1 MSEER
6 VFLCSAWGIRKLR
19 HKKSGPDLSN
29 SKKSETIERKNEMKE
44 LEKTYDPSQIEDRL
58 YRKWEEKKYF
68 HAEVDRSKKPFTIVM
83 PPPNVTG
90 QLHMGH
96 ALDNTMQD
104 ILIRFKR
111 MQGYS
116 ALWQPGTD
124 HAAIATEVKVT
135 EKLKEQGIDKKEIGR
150 EEFLKHAWAWK
161 EEYGNRI
168 VSQLKKMGSSA
179 DWDRE
184 RFTMD
189 EGCSRAVKEV
199 FVRLYDKGYIYKGSR
214 IINWCP
220 VCKTSISDAEV
231 IHEEQDGYFW
241 HINYPVVGEPGRFVE
256 IATTRPETLLGDTAV
271 AVNPDDE
278 RYTDIVGKMLELPL
292 TDRQIPVIADPYV
305 DKEFG
310 TGCVKIT
317 PAHDPNDFEVGKR
330 HNLEE
335 INILNDDATINELGG
350 KYAGMDRYEARKQ
363 MVADLDALGLLV
375 KVVPHSHNV
384 GTHDRCK
391 TTVEPMIKPQW
402 FVRMKEMGQAAL
414 DIIKTDELSFV
425 PEQFDKTYIHWLEN
439 IRDWCISRQLWW
451 GHRIP
456 AWYCDEC
463 GETIVSRETPT
474 VCPKCG
480 CTHLTQ
486 DEDTLDTWFSSA
498 LWPFSTLG
506 WPDKTPEY
514 EYFYPTS
521 VLVTGYDI
529 IFFWVIRMVFSA
541 LEQTGKSPFKHVLI
555 HGLVRDD
562 QGRKMSKSLGNGIDP
577 LEVIDKY
584 GADALRLTLIT
595 GNAPG
600 NDMRFYWERVEN
612 SRNFA
617 NKIWNATRFI
627 MMNME
632 KADFSAVKLSD
643 LTIADRWILSKV
655 NTLAKEMTDN
665 MEKFE
670 LGIAV
675 SKVYDFIWE
684 EFCDWYIEMVKPR
697 LYNDE
702 DETKAA
708 ALWTLKTVLIQAL
721 KLLHP
726 YMPFITEEIFC
737 NIQDEEESIMISK
750 WPEYTD
756 EWNFE
761 TDEAAVDTIKAAVR
775 AIRNLR
781 TGMNVPPSR
790 KAKVY
795 VVSVKEDVR
804 YIFESS
810 KSFFATL
817 GYASEVHVQE
827 DKTGIDENAVSTL
840 IHDAAVYIP
849 LEELVDIDK
858 EIERLEKEAA
868 KLAGEIKRAS
878 GMLANPKFV
887 DKAPAAKVEEEKA
900 KLAKYTE
907 MSEQV
912 AERLAQL
919 KK

>member
-1 MSEER
+1 
-6 VFLCSAWGIRKLR
+6 
-19 HKKSGPDLSN
+19 
-29 SKKSETIERKNEMKE
+29 MKE

-506 WPDKTPEY
+506 WPDKTEEL
-514 EYFYPTS
+514 EYFYPTNT
-521 VLVTGYDI
+521 LVTGYDI
-529 IFFWVIRMVFSA
+529 IPFWVSRMIVA
-541 LEQTGKSPFKHVLI
+541 GMENMKQKPFDTVLI
-555 HGLVRDD
+555 HGLVRDS

-577 LEVIDKY
+577 LVIIDQY
-584 GADALRLTLIT
+584 GADALRFMLVDGST
-595 GNAPG
+595 PG
-600 NDMRFYWERVEN
+600 NDMRYIEKKVEAA
-612 SRNFA
+612 RNFA
-617 NKIWNATRFI
+617 NKLWNATRFVL
-627 MMNME
+627 MNLPE
-632 KADFSAVKLSD
+632 DFTPGLPSEDKLDMSD
-643 LTIADRWILSKV
+643 KWVLTKLNQVAG
-655 NTLAKEMTDN
+655 AMTDN
-665 MEKFE
+665 LDHYEMGLAAAK
-670 LGIAV
+670 IN
-675 SKVYDFIWE
+675 SFIWDVY
-684 EFCDWYIEMVKPR
+684 CDWFIEIAKPR
-697 LYNDE
+697 LNSGDAE
-702 DETKAA
+702 QADTARR
-708 ALWTLKTVLIQAL
+708 VLVYVLDKAL

-726 YMPFITEEIFC
+726 FMPFVTEELYQALPGSAETIMTQSWPTFDEAH
-737 NIQDEEESIMISK
+737 NWADEEEA
-750 WPEYTD
+750 
-756 EWNFE
+756 FE
-761 TDEAAVDTIKAAVR
+761 KVMDYIKAVR
-775 AIRNLR
+775 TMR
-781 TGMNVPPSR
+781 TEMNVHPAKKTSMIIETADAAPFQKAQVYLAKFAFATDVTFTEKYEGSTDGMVQVSTHAAR
-790 KAKVY
+790 GFIPMMELIDRDKELARLNKEKAK
-795 VVSVKEDVR
+795 
-804 YIFESS
+804 
-810 KSFFATL
+810 A
-817 GYASEVHVQE
+817 
-827 DKTGIDENAVSTL
+827 
-840 IHDAAVYIP
+840 
-849 LEELVDIDK
+849 
-858 EIERLEKEAA
+858 EKEMAMFA
-868 KLAGEIKRAS
+868 NQLN
-878 GMLANPKFV
+878 NPKFV
-887 DKAPAAKVEEEKA
+887 ERAPAALVEEIRNKYA
-900 KLAKYTE
+900 KSQDKLANI
-907 MSEQV
+907 EQSIK
-912 AERLAQL
+912 ALG
-919 KK
+919 